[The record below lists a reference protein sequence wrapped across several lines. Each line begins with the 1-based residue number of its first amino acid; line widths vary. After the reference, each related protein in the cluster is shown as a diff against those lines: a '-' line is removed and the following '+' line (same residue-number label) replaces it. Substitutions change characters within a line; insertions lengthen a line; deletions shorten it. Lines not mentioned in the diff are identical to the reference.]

1 MPYYPLSQIKT
12 NLFSNGNLVTAES
25 SPYTGYYWQNSKGNF
40 FSGKTPQDS
49 PSQQLFLSLTKPLP
63 NQPSEDTLTSLNQI
77 ALFPSDADPFI
88 APEYRETSNI
98 LNEYNNFKPFLSNSF
113 LPVFNPMIPTQQDY
127 QIGEFRRYFCKKT
140 NELIYI
146 EINEKTF
153 DLLII
158 KDPQILWSLYFPFN
172 IPWTLTGD
180 KQKVAQTNRN
190 IVLLTQTRLNLS
202 KFNLYLKE
210 DYLKY
215 YQ

>member
-12 NLFSNGNLVTAES
+12 NLFSNGNLVTIES

-49 PSQQLFLSLTKPLP
+49 PSQQLFLSLTNPSP
-63 NQPSEDTLTSLNQI
+63 NQPSEDPPTSLNQI
-77 ALFPSDADPFI
+77 ALFPSNADPFI

-98 LNEYNNFKPFLSNSF
+98 LNEYNNFKPFDSDSF

-140 NELIYI
+140 NELVYL
-146 EINEKTF
+146 EINKKTF
-153 DLLII
+153 DLLVI

-190 IVLLTQTRLNLS
+190 IILLTQTRLNLP

>member
-1 MPYYPLSQIKT
+1 MAYYPKSQIRT
-12 NLFSNGNLVTAES
+12 NQYAEPGKLLREDFT
-25 SPYTGYYWQNSKGNF
+25 PYTGYYWENSQGKIW
-40 FSGKTPQDS
+40 SGKTPQDL
-49 PSQQLFLSLTKPLP
+49 PSIRLIPAFDPE
-63 NQPSEDTLTSLNQI
+63 NNEIQPPIKSYDISIIVSNDKQYNNIKGITPGNPSNYQI
-77 ALFPSDADPFI
+77 IPPFI
-88 APEYRETSNI
+88 
-98 LNEYNNFKPFLSNSF
+98 
-113 LPVFNPMIPTQQDY
+113 PMIPTQQDY

-146 EINEKTF
+146 EINKEIF
-153 DLLII
+153 DLLVI

-190 IVLLTQTRLNLS
+190 IILLTQTRLNLP

-210 DYLKY
+210 NYLKY